1 MVSAIP
7 GRASGIDDLYLECLV
22 VNMVKV
28 LLTMC
33 WKWRRS
39 EFYHLVSCACVQ
51 WLPVYRMKVA
61 GYESG
66 YPLGRGQGLADGFAT
81 GFTQGVQLAQE
92 VKCYHTLHPGNTHDA
107 IG

>member
-1 MVSAIP
+1 MSSIIW
-7 GRASGIDDLYLECLV
+7 SL
-22 VNMVKV
+22 
-28 LLTMC
+28 
-33 WKWRRS
+33 S
-39 EFYHLVSCACVQ
+39 SCACVQ
-51 WLPVYRMKVA
+51 WLPVCRMKVA

-92 VKCYHTLHPGNTHDA
+92 VKYYYTLHPGNTHDA